1 MRHEVTLD
9 VKAHYKMVPKD
20 DIMRCKEMEDSDDTE
35 FECYSRCRMEMIR
48 NVCKCTAA
56 TISSLVKDAAE
67 LEKYPICDYTK
78 CDIRYIRA
86 VSYLF
91 QIAVRKWCNSRIS
104 PILN

>member
-1 MRHEVTLD
+1 

-20 DIMRCKEMEDSDDTE
+20 DSMRCKEMDDSDDTE

-67 LEKYPICDYTK
+67 LEVSNLRLHQM
-78 CDIRYIRA
+78 RYQCGNGATAEFLR
-86 VSYLF
+86 F
-91 QIAVRKWCNSRIS
+91 
-104 PILN
+104 